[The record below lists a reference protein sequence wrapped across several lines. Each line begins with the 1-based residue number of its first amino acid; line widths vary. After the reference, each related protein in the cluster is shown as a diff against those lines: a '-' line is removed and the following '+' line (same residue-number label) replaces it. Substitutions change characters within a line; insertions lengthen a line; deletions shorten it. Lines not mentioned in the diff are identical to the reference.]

1 MPNKTK
7 TAFNA
12 VLIGTGGLFGLW
24 ALAALLGG
32 LHRVD
37 WQVTELLRQGLIASG
52 LIQPIHTLVEFYSH
66 IKGVEYLICV
76 VFFVAFPI
84 FYQYVDKKKT
94 HITMSI
100 KTNTSKEKQS
110 NNN

>member
-12 VLIGTGGLFGLW
+12 LLMGTGGFFGLW

-32 LHRVD
+32 LHRVN

-66 IKGVEYLICV
+66 IKGVEYVICV

-84 FYQYVDKKKT
+84 FYQYVDKKKS
-94 HITMSI
+94 HITMSVD
-100 KTNTSKEKQS
+100 SSS
-110 NNN
+110 NKKLHPHN